1 MSRHDD
7 LIRLRHMRDYASE
20 AIKLSQGK
28 TREDLDNDR
37 LLELALVRLMEIV
50 GEAAARVT
58 RATQQQLPDIPWPE
72 VTAMRNRLIHG
83 YDRIDNDI
91 LWDTIELDLPS
102 LIVAIESFLSS
113 SEQTDTQD

>member
-7 LIRLRHMRDYASE
+7 LIRLHHMRDYAHE
-20 AIKLSQGK
+20 AIELSQGK

-37 LLELALVRLMEIV
+37 LLELALVRLMEII

-58 RATQQQLPDIPWPE
+58 QTTQQQLPDIPWRE

-91 LWDTIELDLPS
+91 LWDTIEFDLPP
-102 LIVAIESFLSS
+102 LIVALDAFLSS
-113 SEQTDTQD
+113 IEQTNTEE